1 MMKVLIMVD
10 GLVFV
15 GATDEQITEIMK
27 GIENATMKDTPQG
40 LKVKDSGKNLYM
52 LLYHLSYKYDIEII

>member
-1 MMKVLIMVD
+1 MKVFIQVD

-15 GATDEQITEIMK
+15 DVTDEQMTDIMK
-27 GIENATMKDTPQG
+27 NTENATLKDTPKG

-52 LLYHLSYKYDIEII
+52 LLYHLSYKYDVELI